1 MAVTSIWR
9 VHGRIGK
16 VLDYVENAEKTTA
29 VSTGD
34 GDLSDVIDY
43 AIQQRKTSQTQ
54 VRDGDEVVQRFV
66 SGINCHPNTAK
77 MEMQK
82 IKKFYGKEDG
92 VIAYHGYQSFAPGE
106 ATPEIAHEIGI
117 KLAQQLWGDR
127 YQVLVATHLDRA
139 NHLHSHFV
147 INTVSFVDGIKYHRT
162 KEDYQEMRRVSDALC
177 REYGLTVIRNS
188 KGRGMT
194 YNEWAA
200 EKDGK
205 PTLRSVIRSDIDRAI
220 LASTTQRNFQEA
232 MQAMGYTIK
241 TRTADGQPLKY
252 PALKP
257 PGAKGYFR
265 FHRLGPGYS
274 LNEILDRV
282 YDNVRRQTPFPEADR
297 MAKQRNPFI
306 PYPKAKGIHALYLRY
321 CYELRIIQK
330 HPASVKRVPYSMRQD
345 LILLDKLDAETR
357 FLAKHEYGTAAEL
370 ESHKEKSTGRISE
383 LEQERNALRS
393 QLRAATRREDA
404 PAMESLKSRIKEVS
418 SEIKTLRQEVK
429 LCDGIEARSALMER
443 NLEQLQQEQEIERKE
458 EEQHELFRRG
468 GRSGRPAE
476 FERR

>member
-29 VSTGD
+29 VSSGD

-54 VRDGDEVVQRFV
+54 VRDGEEVVQRFV

-200 EKDGK
+200 EKDEANITANGK
-205 PTLRSVIRSDIDRAI
+205 PSSKA
-220 LASTTQRNFQEA
+220 A
-232 MQAMGYTIK
+232 
-241 TRTADGQPLKY
+241 
-252 PALKP
+252 P
-257 PGAKGYFR
+257 PCA
-265 FHRLGPGYS
+265 
-274 LNEILDRV
+274 
-282 YDNVRRQTPFPEADR
+282 
-297 MAKQRNPFI
+297 
-306 PYPKAKGIHALYLRY
+306 
-321 CYELRIIQK
+321 
-330 HPASVKRVPYSMRQD
+330 
-345 LILLDKLDAETR
+345 
-357 FLAKHEYGTAAEL
+357 
-370 ESHKEKSTGRISE
+370 
-383 LEQERNALRS
+383 
-393 QLRAATRREDA
+393 
-404 PAMESLKSRIKEVS
+404 VS
-418 SEIKTLRQEVK
+418 SAPTLTVPFWHPPPS
-429 LCDGIEARSALMER
+429 GIF
-443 NLEQLQQEQEIERKE
+443 RKPCRPWATPSKPAPRMGSPSNI
-458 EEQHELFRRG
+458 RR
-468 GRSGRPAE
+468 
-476 FERR
+476 